1 MPVTDK
7 LVGRLGIC
15 RRSGHLAVGC
25 DAVIGWMRLGKARAV
40 VLAADLSA
48 KTEKEIRF
56 TAKTY
61 PARLLRTTLTKDQIG
76 QALGFQKPVGVL
88 ATDDRG
94 FAAAFEK
101 DCPDRQEED
110 AI

>member
-1 MPVTDK
+1 MTDK
-7 LVGRLGIC
+7 LAGRLGIC
-15 RRSGHLAVGC
+15 RRSGHLAIGC
-25 DAVIGWMRLGKARAV
+25 DAVVGWMRQGKARAV

-56 TAKTY
+56 TAEKHPT
-61 PARLLRTTLTKDQIG
+61 RLLRTCLTKETMG
-76 QALGFQKPVGVL
+76 QALGLEKPVGIV

>member
-1 MPVTDK
+1 MTDK
-7 LVGRLGIC
+7 LAGLLGIC
-15 RRSGHLAVGC
+15 RRSGHLAVGR
-25 DAVIGWMRLGKARAV
+25 DAVTGLMRREKARAV
-40 VLAADLSA
+40 VLAADLSF

-56 TAKTY
+56 TAEKY
-61 PARLLRTTLTKDQIG
+61 PARLLRTTLTKEQIG
-76 QALGFQKPVGVL
+76 QALGLEKPVGVL

>member
-1 MPVTDK
+1 MVNK
-7 LVGRLGIC
+7 LSGRLGIC
-15 RRSGHLAVGC
+15 RRSGHLAIGS
-25 DAVIGWMRLGKARAV
+25 DAVTGWMRQGKARL
-40 VLAADLSA
+40 VLLGADLSA

-56 TAKTY
+56 VAEKH
-61 PARLLRTTLTKDQIG
+61 PAAIRRLPLDKEAIG
-76 QALGFQKPVGVL
+76 QALGLEKPVGVI

-101 DCPDRQEED
+101 DCPDKQEED

>member
-1 MPVTDK
+1 MTDK
-7 LVGRLGIC
+7 LAGLLGIC

-25 DAVIGWMRLGKARAV
+25 DAVTGWMRQGKARAV

-56 TAKTY
+56 TAEKH
-61 PARLLRTTLTKDQIG
+61 PARLLRTPLTKERLG
-76 QALGFQKPVGVL
+76 QALGLQKPVGVL

-101 DCPDRQEED
+101 DCPDRQED

>member
-1 MPVTDK
+1 MADK
-7 LVGRLGIC
+7 LAGKLGIC
-15 RRSGHLAVGC
+15 RRSGHLAAGC
-25 DAVIGWMRLGKARAV
+25 DAVTGWMRQGKAKAV
-40 VLAADLSA
+40 VLAADLSP

-56 TAKTY
+56 TAEKF
-61 PARLLRTTLTKDQIG
+61 PARLLRTSLDKEQIG
-76 QALGFQKPVGVL
+76 KALGVSKPVGVL

-101 DCPDRQEED
+101 DCPDRQEDD

>member
-1 MPVTDK
+1 MTDK
-7 LVGRLGIC
+7 LAGKLGIC
-15 RRSGHLAVGC
+15 RRAGHLAMGR
-25 DAVIGWMRLGKARAV
+25 DAVSGWMRLGKAKAV
-40 VLAADLSA
+40 VLAADLSP

-56 TAKTY
+56 TAEKF
-61 PARLLRTTLTKDQIG
+61 PARLLRTSLDKEQIG
-76 QALGFQKPVGVL
+76 QALGVSKPVGVL

-101 DCPDRQEED
+101 DCPDRQEDD